1 MNSRDVL
8 QTVFGLVTATLL
20 VVVGGKWPTNPQIIS
35 GELNPVETIALAP
48 EQAIAVATNNLEVI
62 ENGYRL
68 HHPRHIAEFT
78 TSGLQFTPR
87 RGGPTW
93 AWQLTFVG
101 AYDAPLA
108 NVEVGAVR
116 PVSKQRGIVAYL
128 RGGVVEQYLARHD
141 TIEQQFIIPQPP
153 TLDGLDLVI
162 AGQVTS
168 LGTFATSREG
178 WIWQTAE
185 GTVRLGNVRVYD
197 AAGQSLPAAMAVTA
211 EETRITVNGAALAQ
225 ATYPVTID
233 PEIGAN
239 DFRLSDMGPDG
250 DPDYDALEPA
260 VAYNSM
266 NNEYLVVWHGEDNT
280 GSLVADEWE
289 IYGQRVDAATGAEV
303 GPNDFRL
310 SDMGPDGDPS
320 YGAFNPMVAYNSVA
334 NEYLVVWY
342 ADDNTGSLVDDEYE
356 VFGQRVSASG
366 AEMGPNDFRL
376 SDMGPD
382 GDPNYMGVLPVVAYN
397 STANEYLVVWWGED
411 NTGSLVDDERE
422 VFGQRVNAS
431 GAEVGLND
439 FRLSD
444 MGPDGDPAYD
454 TSSFPAVAYN
464 SAANEY
470 LVVWAGDD
478 NTSPLVDGEFEIFG
492 QRVNASGAE
501 VGLNDF
507 RLSDMGPDG
516 DTAYDAQRPALAYNS
531 LNNEYLVVWQGED
544 NTGSLVLEEFEVFG
558 QRVSASGTE
567 VGLNDF
573 RLSDMGPD
581 GDPNYDIFEP
591 EVAYNSADNEYLVV
605 WQGHDNTGSL
615 VRYEFEIFGQL
626 VDAATG
632 AEIGGDIRL
641 SDMGLDGN
649 LNYGAALFH
658 EVAYNSTNNEYLVV
672 WDGDDNTP
680 SLVDDEAEIFGQR
693 FASSFSVYLPV
704 ILK

>member
-1 MNSRDVL
+1 
-8 QTVFGLVTATLL
+8 
-20 VVVGGKWPTNPQIIS
+20 
-35 GELNPVETIALAP
+35 
-48 EQAIAVATNNLEVI
+48 
-62 ENGYRL
+62 
-68 HHPRHIAEFT
+68 
-78 TSGLQFTPR
+78 
-87 RGGPTW
+87 
-93 AWQLTFVG
+93 
-101 AYDAPLA
+101 
-108 NVEVGAVR
+108 
-116 PVSKQRGIVAYL
+116 
-128 RGGVVEQYLARHD
+128 VEQYLARHD
-141 TIEQQFIIPQPP
+141 TIEQQFIIPQLP

-185 GTVRLGNVRVYD
+185 GTVRLGDVRVYD

-382 GDPNYMGVLPVVAYN
+382 GDPNYMGVLPVVAYS

-411 NTGSLVDDERE
+411 NTGSLMDDERE
-422 VFGQRVNAS
+422 VFGQRVN
-431 GAEVGLND
+431 
-439 FRLSD
+439 
-444 MGPDGDPAYD
+444 
-454 TSSFPAVAYN
+454 
-464 SAANEY
+464 
-470 LVVWAGDD
+470 
-478 NTSPLVDGEFEIFG
+478 
-492 QRVNASGAE
+492 
-501 VGLNDF
+501 
-507 RLSDMGPDG
+507 
-516 DTAYDAQRPALAYNS
+516 
-531 LNNEYLVVWQGED
+531 
-544 NTGSLVLEEFEVFG
+544 
-558 QRVSASGTE
+558 ASGTE

-581 GDPNYDIFEP
+581 GDPAYDAQRP
-591 EVAYNSADNEYLVV
+591 ALAYNNLNNEYLVV
-605 WQGHDNTGSL
+605 WQGEDNTGSL

-641 SDMGLDGN
+641 SDMGPDGN

-658 EVAYNSTNNEYLVV
+658 AVAYNSTNNEYLVV

-680 SLVDDEAEIFGQR
+680 PADGR
-693 FASSFSVYLPV
+693 
-704 ILK
+704 